1 MLLFEYTN
9 ISYDTDLL
17 IRSKLF
23 WMLWKILKKVWY
35 LIRLSKALESV
46 IRSD

>member
-17 IRSKLF
+17 IR
-23 WMLWKILKKVWY
+23 
-35 LIRLSKALESV
+35 LSKALESV
-46 IRSD
+46 IRSDKKRGAVRI